1 MYRILARNISDKG
14 DSGCDV
20 LILDDET
27 REVVYFVSSDFDLLC
42 KFVNFLDKSRE
53 DVLCYTSGPN
63 HALFSVV
70 GHRSLGVVR
79 ANEVV
84 RLRNTGYLVG
94 KYAVSGVEDELMKEI
109 CDPSIVLRYNMY
121 AIIDTDGRLW
131 YLDPKSCTSVRLSE
145 ICRSVVRNAIIAI
158 QRKTDYYLDDGLDF
172 VHSYCFQLQAGV
184 GGMSLPTV
192 YGEGKYKNL

>member
-1 MYRILARNISDKG
+1 MYRILAKNVSDKG
-14 DSGCDV
+14 DFGIGG

-27 REVVYFVSSDFDLLC
+27 REVVYFASADFDLLC
-42 KFVNFLDKSRE
+42 KFVNFLDKSKE

-63 HALFSVV
+63 HTLFSVV
-70 GHRSLGVVR
+70 GHHCIGVVR

-94 KYAVSGVEDELMKEI
+94 KYAVSGVNDELMQQI
-109 CDPSIVLRYNMY
+109 CDPAIALRYNMY
-121 AIIDTDGRLW
+121 AIVDTDGRLW

-145 ICRSVVRNAIIAI
+145 ICKSIMRNAIIAI

-184 GGMSLPTV
+184 GGMFLPTV
-192 YGEGKYKNL
+192 YHEGKYAK